1 MKLTAQADALAAA
14 SKAAVGAV
22 DAKTAKRIPVLGAL
36 LIDARE
42 NACKFVGTDLDVMI
56 AGDCDAV
63 TAKTGRA
70 AVSAE
75 ALTKLLVGIA
85 PDAEVAIETV
95 AGGMQ
100 VKAGRSRYQLPALP
114 AEDFPAAP
122 VTTST
127 TEIVLTHDEV
137 RHLFGSTVFCVNTED
152 ARSYL
157 KGTYFHLDGKH
168 LCAAATN
175 GHRLALAS
183 TAIIPA
189 PVALPANGEGTGI
202 IIPSKTVALIN
213 KLKATE
219 IKLRTDNKVVEIR
232 AHNLLISSKLIAG
245 TFPDYRRII
254 PAQSSNTAKLEREAL
269 FAALKRLSAVRDVAE
284 QAINMS
290 LAWKTA
296 TTPSGSRSPMDISA
310 RTSLPLPP
318 LAPRRSQFR
327 SRRCGQW
334 RKRSKPSGYSS
345 VSPTNTNPCAS
356 PAVRTFSPCW
366 RHVPNKNRRRRTREH
381 KQKDRQIKH
390 LLQPK

>member
-14 SKAAVGAV
+14 TKAAVGAV

-290 LAWKTA
+290 LAWKNGNDAIRLTLA
-296 TTPSGSRSPMDISA
+296 DGHLGEDIVAASTTGAAQITVSVSQMRTMAQEIEAEWLQLGISDKHQPMRIA
-310 RTSLPLPP
+310 GGENFLAV
-318 LAPRRSQFR
+318 LAP
-327 SRRCGQW
+327 CT
-334 RKRSKPSGYSS
+334 K
-345 VSPTNTNPCAS
+345 
-356 PAVRTFSPCW
+356 
-366 RHVPNKNRRRRTREH
+366 
-381 KQKDRQIKH
+381 
-390 LLQPK
+390 